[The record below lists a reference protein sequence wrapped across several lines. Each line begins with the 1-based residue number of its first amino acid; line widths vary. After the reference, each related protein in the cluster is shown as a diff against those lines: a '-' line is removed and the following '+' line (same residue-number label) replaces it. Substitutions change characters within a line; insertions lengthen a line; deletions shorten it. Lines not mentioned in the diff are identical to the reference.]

1 MVAMAMSLRAMTP
14 GDVEAGLRLCR
25 LSHWNQVARDW
36 DRFVPAGTATVAVD
50 DAGTVIGS
58 VATMRYDAA
67 GARPGGPTLA
77 WLAMV
82 LVDPAA
88 RGQGV
93 GGALL
98 ARGLDAVA
106 DAATVGLDATPLGQP
121 LYEKLGF
128 RPDATLTRMAREPD
142 APAAPDSPADHSAAT
157 IGVCPATLSD
167 LDAIGALDARATGL
181 DRRVMLT
188 WLLEGAANL
197 AWVASSGPDIQGMLL
212 GRRGHRFTHLGPLVA
227 DSLDIAGHLLRACVT
242 AHASQPLILDIADAQ
257 PHWRATVE
265 SLGFTAQRP
274 FARMYKGDW
283 RPLAD
288 PTRSFASIGPEFG

>member
-1 MVAMAMSLRAMTP
+1 MAISLRAMRP
-14 GDVEAGLRLCR
+14 GDIEAGLRLCR

-36 DRFVPAGTATVAVD
+36 DRFVRAGSDSATVAVD
-50 DAGTVIGS
+50 DSGTVIGS

-67 GARPGGPTLA
+67 GAKPGGPTLA

-88 RGQGV
+88 RGQGI

-142 APAAPDSPADHSAAT
+142 GSGAQDAPESRPAAAF
-157 IGVCPATLSD
+157 GVRPATKSD
-167 LDAIGALDARATGL
+167 LDAMAALDAHATGL
-181 DRRVMLT
+181 DRRTMLA
-188 WLLEGAANL
+188 WLFEGAPEL
-197 AWVASSGPDIQGMLL
+197 AWVASSGAGAQGLLL

-227 DSLDIAGHLLRACVT
+227 GSLDIAGHLLRACVAQHT
-242 AHASQPLILDIADAQ
+242 SQPLILDIADAQ
-257 PHWRATVE
+257 PHWRAVVE

-274 FARMYKGDW
+274 FARMYKGGW